1 MWECELDYYRMD
13 VAIHSTEGQ
22 WLTEWKSGL
31 QKHFKFILIFIYNL
45 FSFVSFIFVYHRED
59 PRRTEKERRAYTEM
73 VKEACRSKDKVMMK
87 EELENMKE
95 KKMKIMYN
103 QDLEMKD
110 YVKKGTLYSARKTW
124 EVRSN
129 MLDVAG
135 NYPGHNKYK
144 DSMWRCQACDWEVK
158 EDQEHLMVC
167 EGYKDL
173 QGDADLGNEADL
185 VEFYSRVME
194 RRKEEKW
201 D

>member
-1 MWECELDYYRMD
+1 
-13 VAIHSTEGQ
+13 
-22 WLTEWKSGL
+22 
-31 QKHFKFILIFIYNL
+31 
-45 FSFVSFIFVYHRED
+45 
-59 PRRTEKERRAYTEM
+59 
-73 VKEACRSKDKVMMK
+73 MK

-144 DSMWRCQACDWEVK
+144 DSMWRCQACHLEVK
-158 EDQEHLMVC
+158 EDQEHLTKC

-173 QGDADLGNEADL
+173 RADADLGHESEL
-185 VEFYSRVME
+185 VDFSSMVLE
-194 RRKEEKW
+194 RRREKNW
-201 D
+201 N

>member
-1 MWECELDYYRMD
+1 
-13 VAIHSTEGQ
+13 
-22 WLTEWKSGL
+22 
-31 QKHFKFILIFIYNL
+31 
-45 FSFVSFIFVYHRED
+45 
-59 PRRTEKERRAYTEM
+59 
-73 VKEACRSKDKVMMK
+73 
-87 EELENMKE
+87 
-95 KKMKIMYN
+95 
-103 QDLEMKD
+103 
-110 YVKKGTLYSARKTW
+110 
-124 EVRSN
+124 

-144 DSMWRCQACDWEVK
+144 DSMWRCQ

-173 QGDADLGNEADL
+173 KGDADLGNEADM